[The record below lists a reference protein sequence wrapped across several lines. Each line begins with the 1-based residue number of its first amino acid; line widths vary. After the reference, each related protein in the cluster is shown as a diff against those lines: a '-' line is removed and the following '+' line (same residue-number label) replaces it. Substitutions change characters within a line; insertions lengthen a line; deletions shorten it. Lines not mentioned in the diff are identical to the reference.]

1 MIPLKA
7 PMAKTTRLRNLELD
21 EVSLV
26 DQGANPHA
34 EIILAKRKA
43 SKVGKAEGVT
53 YREEISLNALIEAIG
68 CALREK
74 FGGNAGEEDYW
85 LYVRDV
91 FESTVVFS
99 QGGETWRADY
109 TAAQSEGEIEIQLGD
124 RVGVKMLYEDAP
136 DKLGSNVDAS
146 ASAMKGAEMAAENQ
160 TVEALSSELTKV
172 RTDLGG
178 TVTELQKRLDAM
190 ETENKV
196 TKAALEAEQKRAD
209 ELAKAAKVEKDLRLL
224 GEFKLVAKA
233 RLGNLSGSDDD
244 KAVLLKSMSENLPED
259 EYKKALE
266 LMEAGSNAMA
276 KHFQPVGQSGAAG
289 ATTAYGQ
296 LQAMAK
302 KREADKGINYSKAL
316 AEVSKENPELY
327 AQYQAERRVS

>member
-1 MIPLKA
+1 
-7 PMAKTTRLRNLELD
+7 MAKTTRLRNLELD

-26 DQGANPHA
+26 DAGANPHA
-34 EIILAKRKA
+34 AIVLAKRKA
-43 SKVGKAEGVT
+43 SKVGKADGVT
-53 YREEISLNALIEAIG
+53 YREEISLNSLIDAIG
-68 CALREK
+68 CALRDK
-74 FGGNAGEEDYW
+74 FGGSTGSEDYW

-91 FESTVVFS
+91 FDTAVVFV
-99 QGGETWRADY
+99 QNGDTWRADY
-109 TAAQSEGEIEIQLGD
+109 TATQTEGEIEIQLGD
-124 RVGVKMLYEDAP
+124 RVGVKMLYEDATE
-136 DKLGSNVDAS
+136 KLGSNVDAS

-160 TVEALSSELTKV
+160 TVEALSSELSKV

-190 ETENKV
+190 ETENKI
-196 TKAALEAEQKRAD
+196 TKAALEAEQKRAE

-224 GEFKLVAKA
+224 GEFEVVAKA
-233 RLGNLSGSDDD
+233 KLGNLSGSDKD
-244 KAVLLKSMSENLPED
+244 KAALLKSMSENLPEE

-266 LMEAGSNAMA
+266 LMEAGSVAMA
-276 KHFQPVGQSGAAG
+276 KHFESVGVGGAAS

-316 AEVSKENPELY
+316 AEVSKENPDLY
-327 AQYQAERRVS
+327 AQYQQERRAQ